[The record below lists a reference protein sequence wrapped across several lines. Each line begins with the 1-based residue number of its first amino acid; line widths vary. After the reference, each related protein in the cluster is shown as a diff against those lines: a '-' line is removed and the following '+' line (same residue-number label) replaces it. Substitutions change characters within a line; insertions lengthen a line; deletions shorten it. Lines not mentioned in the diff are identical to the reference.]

1 MAPCTEARPLVWLHG
16 EIKTPPFSL
25 AGRIDAGELLRQLQR
40 GERVGMP
47 HSRPLPS
54 IGPGCHELRI
64 WDSGR
69 SWRIV
74 YCVDVDAILIVEVFA
89 KKTRPPR
96 FTSSRRVGRGWPHI
110 VDSVHGSEAN
120 DATEFRETAQSRVA
134 VWILQG
140 LSGSL

>member
-1 MAPCTEARPLVWLHG
+1 
-16 EIKTPPFSL
+16 
-25 AGRIDAGELLRQLQR
+25 
-40 GERVGMP
+40 
-47 HSRPLPS
+47 
-54 IGPGCHELRI
+54 
-64 WDSGR
+64 
-69 SWRIV
+69 V

>member
-1 MAPCTEARPLVWLHG
+1 MAPGTEARPLVWLHG

-96 FTSSRRVGRGWPHI
+96 FTSSRRVGRGWPHRRFRARER
-110 VDSVHGSEAN
+110 GN